1 MSETPTCLPIALRN
15 KTQSPYQGRHPTSLW
30 FYLLPLARLL
40 TVLQLHRPTVAL
52 VCVVIWWQ
60 GFSKLID
67 NHDSLIR
74 VIPSHVQAK
83 VTKTCTHS
91 NEKDERDN
99 PQKKLFQRYSKHLSF
114 KLKFQPLVC
123 HFPQKI
129 LSVNHQF
136 DFQFLKYDVE
146 LAGLCDP
153 VMCSIKL
160 YTAALFSQGQSLKD
174 LYIFYIQILTLF
186 L

>member
-30 FYLLPLARLL
+30 FYLLPLSRLL

-99 PQKKLFQRYSKHLSF
+99 PQKSCFRGIQNTFPSNLSF
-114 KLKFQPLVC
+114 SP
-123 HFPQKI
+123 
-129 LSVNHQF
+129 
-136 DFQFLKYDVE
+136 
-146 LAGLCDP
+146 
-153 VMCSIKL
+153 
-160 YTAALFSQGQSLKD
+160 
-174 LYIFYIQILTLF
+174 
-186 L
+186 